1 MTNHFKKFIYP
12 LVVAASFAA
21 SMAAHADDAVSF
33 FRAIPVD
40 NASGIKSL
48 IAGGF
53 DPNTRDPR
61 GQTGLLLAIREP
73 SPKVIEVLLATPKVN
88 VDQRNSAD
96 ETPLMMAALK
106 GQVDIAKR
114 LIARD
119 ADVNKTGWT
128 PLHYAATSG
137 NIPIMKMLLDKDAF
151 VNSESPNGTTPLMM
165 AAMYGTTDAVKL
177 LLDEGADPLMKNQQ
191 NMTPLD
197 FATRANRPDAV
208 QLISTAAQAAQ
219 AKAAA
224 APKPAAGAS
233 APQQ

>member
-1 MTNHFKKFIYP
+1 MINYFKKLLY
-12 LVVAASFAA
+12 LVVIAASFSAN
-21 SMAAHADDAVSF
+21 ADDAVSF

-40 NASGIKSL
+40 NASGVKSL
-48 IAGGF
+48 IGHGF

-73 SPKVIEVLLATPKVN
+73 SPKVIEVLLAAPKIN
-88 VDQRNSAD
+88 VDQRNAAD

-137 NIPIMKMLLDKDAF
+137 NIPIIKMLLDKDALI
-151 VNSESPNGTTPLMM
+151 NSESPNGTTPLMM

-191 NMTPLD
+191 DMTAAD
-197 FATRANRPDAV
+197 FASRANRPDAI
-208 QLISTAAQAAQ
+208 QLIGTAAQAAQ
-219 AKAAA
+219 AKAAQPPA
-224 APKPAAGAS
+224 APAAPAA